1 MHGFVHPKEA
11 LVNSI
16 KLFPELIDKNSDLSP
31 IDQAKLFIEEC
42 HNRGIMV
49 MVDLPSCGAYDL
61 FLTNPELFIKDKKQ
75 LSIENIYVCNKETGK
90 LEEYN
95 DTIHDE
101 SYLSTT
107 VYFSVSELDG
117 FYGDE
122 YILGDGTRT
131 EKMVLL
137 EVSAENS
144 KILLE
149 NGFYKDFLVGNV
161 VEIQSSNWVYMDAN
175 FYYIIGVKYGEI
187 QYLNAE
193 DGLQNIVDMMDKERS
208 LF

>member
-1 MHGFVHPKEA
+1 MRVKA
-11 LVNSI
+11 
-16 KLFPELIDKNSDLSP
+16 
-31 IDQAKLFIEEC
+31 
-42 HNRGIMV
+42 
-49 MVDLPSCGAYDL
+49 L
-61 FLTNPELFIKDKKQ
+61 FLSFCLLLI
-75 LSIENIYVCNKETGK
+75 LSLTACSGYNNIMYKHLGNENNYEKYEVAVENIYVCNKETGK

-95 DTIHDE
+95 DAIHDE

-117 FYGDE
+117 FYGGE

-131 EKMVLL
+131 ESMVLL
-137 EVSAENS
+137 EVLAENS

-149 NGFYKDFLVGNV
+149 NDFYKNFLVANV
-161 VEIQSSNWVYMDAN
+161 VEIQSSDWVYMDAN
-175 FYYIIGVKYGEI
+175 FYYVIGVRYGET

-193 DGLQNIVDMMDKERS
+193 DGLQNIVDMMDKDRS

>member
-1 MHGFVHPKEA
+1 MKVKVS
-11 LVNSI
+11 LLS
-16 KLFPELIDKNSDLSP
+16 LCLLLILSLTACWGYNNIMYKHLSNEKNYERYEV
-31 IDQAKLFIEEC
+31 A
-42 HNRGIMV
+42 
-49 MVDLPSCGAYDL
+49 
-61 FLTNPELFIKDKKQ
+61 
-75 LSIENIYVCNKETGK
+75 IENIYVFNKETGK

-101 SYLSTT
+101 SYLSAT

-117 FYGDE
+117 FYGGE

-131 EKMVLL
+131 ERMVLL

-161 VEIQSSNWVYMDAN
+161 VEIQSSDWVYMDAN
-175 FYYIIGVKYGEI
+175 FYYVIGVKYGET

>member
-1 MHGFVHPKEA
+1 MKVKV
-11 LVNSI
+11 LLLS
-16 KLFPELIDKNSDLSP
+16 LCLLLILSLT
-31 IDQAKLFIEEC
+31 AC
-42 HNRGIMV
+42 SGYNNIMYKHLGNENNYEKYEV
-49 MVDLPSCGAYDL
+49 AV
-61 FLTNPELFIKDKKQ
+61 
-75 LSIENIYVCNKETGK
+75 ENIYVCNKETGK

-95 DTIHDE
+95 DAIHDE

-117 FYGDE
+117 FYGGE

-131 EKMVLL
+131 ESMVLL
-137 EVSAENS
+137 EVLAENS

-149 NGFYKDFLVGNV
+149 NDFYKNFLVGNV

-175 FYYIIGVKYGEI
+175 FYYVIGVRYGET

-193 DGLQNIVDMMDKERS
+193 DGLQNIVDMMDKDRS

>member
-1 MHGFVHPKEA
+1 MKVKIS
-11 LVNSI
+11 LLS
-16 KLFPELIDKNSDLSP
+16 LCLLLILSLTACSGYNNIMYKHLSNEKNYERYEV
-31 IDQAKLFIEEC
+31 A
-42 HNRGIMV
+42 
-49 MVDLPSCGAYDL
+49 
-61 FLTNPELFIKDKKQ
+61 
-75 LSIENIYVCNKETGK
+75 IENIYVVNKETWD

-107 VYFSVSELDG
+107 VCFSVLELDG
-117 FYGDE
+117 FDSGE
-122 YILGDGTRT
+122 YILGGGTR
-131 EKMVLL
+131 ERVVLL

-161 VEIQSSNWVYMDAN
+161 VEIQSSDWIYMDTN
-175 FYYIIGVKYGEI
+175 FYYVIGVKYGET

-193 DGLQNIVDMMDKERS
+193 DGLQNIVDMMDKDRS

>member
-1 MHGFVHPKEA
+1 MKVKVS
-11 LVNSI
+11 LLS
-16 KLFPELIDKNSDLSP
+16 LCLLLILSLTACSGYNNIMYKHLSNEKNYERYEV
-31 IDQAKLFIEEC
+31 AIE
-42 HNRGIMV
+42 H
-49 MVDLPSCGAYDL
+49 
-61 FLTNPELFIKDKKQ
+61 
-75 LSIENIYVCNKETGK
+75 IYVFNKETGK

-131 EKMVLL
+131 ERMVLL

-161 VEIQSSNWVYMDAN
+161 VEIQSSGWVYMDTN
-175 FYYIIGVKYGEI
+175 FYYVIGVKYGET

-193 DGLQNIVDMMDKERS
+193 DGLQNIVDMMDKDRS
-208 LF
+208 LL

>member
-1 MHGFVHPKEA
+1 MKVKVS
-11 LVNSI
+11 LLS
-16 KLFPELIDKNSDLSP
+16 LCLLLILSLTACSGYNNIMYKHLSNEKNYKRYEV
-31 IDQAKLFIEEC
+31 A
-42 HNRGIMV
+42 
-49 MVDLPSCGAYDL
+49 
-61 FLTNPELFIKDKKQ
+61 
-75 LSIENIYVCNKETGK
+75 IENIYVCNKETGK

-117 FYGDE
+117 FYGGE

-131 EKMVLL
+131 ERMVLL

-144 KILLE
+144 KTLLE

-161 VEIQSSNWVYMDAN
+161 VEIQSSDWVYMDTN
-175 FYYIIGVKYGEI
+175 FYYVIGVKYGET

-193 DGLQNIVDMMDKERS
+193 DGLQNIVDMMDKNRS

>member
-1 MHGFVHPKEA
+1 MKVKV
-11 LVNSI
+11 LLLS
-16 KLFPELIDKNSDLSP
+16 LCLLLILSLT
-31 IDQAKLFIEEC
+31 AC
-42 HNRGIMV
+42 SGYNNIMYKHLGNENNYEKYEV
-49 MVDLPSCGAYDL
+49 AV
-61 FLTNPELFIKDKKQ
+61 
-75 LSIENIYVCNKETGK
+75 ENIYVCNKETGK

-95 DTIHDE
+95 DAIHDE

-117 FYGDE
+117 FYGGE

-131 EKMVLL
+131 ESMVLL
-137 EVSAENS
+137 EVLAENS

-149 NGFYKDFLVGNV
+149 NDFYKNFLVGNV
-161 VEIQSSNWVYMDAN
+161 VEIQSSDWVYMDAN
-175 FYYIIGVKYGEI
+175 FYYVIGVRYGET

-193 DGLQNIVDMMDKERS
+193 DGLQNIVDMMDKDRS

>member
-1 MHGFVHPKEA
+1 MKVKVS
-11 LVNSI
+11 LLS
-16 KLFPELIDKNSDLSP
+16 LCLLLILSLTACLGHNNIMYKHLSNEKNYERYEV
-31 IDQAKLFIEEC
+31 A
-42 HNRGIMV
+42 
-49 MVDLPSCGAYDL
+49 
-61 FLTNPELFIKDKKQ
+61 
-75 LSIENIYVCNKETGK
+75 IENIYVCNKETRK

-117 FYGDE
+117 FDGGE

-131 EKMVLL
+131 EMMVLL

-161 VEIQSSNWVYMDAN
+161 VEIQSSDWVYMDAN
-175 FYYIIGVKYGEI
+175 FYYVIGVKYGET
-187 QYLNAE
+187 QYLNTE

>member
-1 MHGFVHPKEA
+1 MKVKV
-11 LVNSI
+11 LLLS
-16 KLFPELIDKNSDLSP
+16 LCLLLILSLT
-31 IDQAKLFIEEC
+31 AC
-42 HNRGIMV
+42 SGYNNIMYKHLGNENNYEKYEV
-49 MVDLPSCGAYDL
+49 AV
-61 FLTNPELFIKDKKQ
+61 
-75 LSIENIYVCNKETGK
+75 ENIYVFNKETGK

-101 SYLSTT
+101 SYLSTN

-117 FYGDE
+117 FCGDE

-131 EKMVLL
+131 ESMVLL
-137 EVSAENS
+137 EVLAENS

-149 NGFYKDFLVGNV
+149 NDFYKNFLVGNV
-161 VEIQSSNWVYMDAN
+161 VEIQSSDWVYMDAN
-175 FYYIIGVKYGEI
+175 FYYVIGVKYGET

-193 DGLQNIVDMMDKERS
+193 DGLQNIVDMMDKDRS